1 MNKEIIELMESEIIT
16 LIKELSMHQP
26 GTKEFDDITKAID
39 AIYPTLNKEKSLM
52 LEEVKIEKDVESK
65 FKSLML
71 EEIKIEKDAE
81 SKIRDLELQQNV
93 NKDNKLLT
101 AVKYGIDIA
110 GIVLPLAFYGVWMN
124 RGLEFEKEGSFTSTT
139 FKGLLGKFKP
149 TK

>member
-1 MNKEIIELMESEIIT
+1 
-16 LIKELSMHQP
+16 MHHP

-39 AIYPTLNKEKSLM
+39 ALYATLNKEKTLM
-52 LEEVKIEKDVESK
+52 LEEVKIEN
-65 FKSLML
+65 
-71 EEIKIEKDAE
+71 DAE
-81 SKIRDLELQQNV
+81 SKFRDLELQQNI

-124 RGLEFEKEGSFTSTT
+124 RGLEFEKEGSFTSAT
-139 FKGLLGKFKP
+139 FKGLFGKFKP

>member
-39 AIYPTLNKEKSLM
+39 ALYTTLNKEKSLM
-52 LEEVKIEKDVESK
+52 LEEVKIEKDAESK
-65 FKSLML
+65 F
-71 EEIKIEKDAE
+71 
-81 SKIRDLELQQNV
+81 RDLELQQNV
-93 NKDNKLLT
+93 NKDNKILT

>member
-26 GTKEFDDITKAID
+26 GTKEYDDITKAID
-39 AIYPTLNKEKSLM
+39 ALYATLNKEKSLM
-52 LEEVKIEKDVESK
+52 LEEVKMEN
-65 FKSLML
+65 
-71 EEIKIEKDAE
+71 
-81 SKIRDLELQQNV
+81 DLELQRNV

-124 RGLEFEKEGSFTSTT
+124 RGLEFEKEGSFTSAT
-139 FKGLLGKFKP
+139 FKGLFGKFKP

>member
-16 LIKELSMHQP
+16 LIKELSMHHP
-26 GTKEFDDITKAID
+26 GTKEYDDITKAID
-39 AIYPTLNKEKSLM
+39 ALYATLNKEKSLM
-52 LEEVKIEKDVESK
+52 LEEVKIEN
-65 FKSLML
+65 
-71 EEIKIEKDAE
+71 DAE

-124 RGLEFEKEGSFTSTT
+124 RGLEFEKEGSFTSAT

>member
-16 LIKELSMHQP
+16 LIKELSMHHP
-26 GTKEFDDITKAID
+26 GSKEYDDITKAID
-39 AIYPTLNKEKSLM
+39 ALYATLNKEKSLM
-52 LEEVKIEKDVESK
+52 LEEVKMEK
-65 FKSLML
+65 
-71 EEIKIEKDAE
+71 
-81 SKIRDLELQQNV
+81 DLELQQNV

-124 RGLEFEKEGSFTSTT
+124 RGLEFEKEGSFTSAT

-149 TK
+149 TR

>member
-16 LIKELSMHQP
+16 LIKELSMHHP
-26 GTKEFDDITKAID
+26 GTKEYDDITKAID
-39 AIYPTLNKEKSLM
+39 ALYATLNKEKSLM
-52 LEEVKIEKDVESK
+52 LEEVKMEK
-65 FKSLML
+65 
-71 EEIKIEKDAE
+71 
-81 SKIRDLELQQNV
+81 DLELQQNV

-124 RGLEFEKEGSFTSTT
+124 RGLEFEKEGSFTSAT
-139 FKGLLGKFKP
+139 FKGLFGKFKP

>member
-39 AIYPTLNKEKSLM
+39 ALYATLNKEKSLM
-52 LEEVKIEKDVESK
+52 LEEVKMEK
-65 FKSLML
+65 
-71 EEIKIEKDAE
+71 
-81 SKIRDLELQQNV
+81 DLELQQNV
-93 NKDNKLLT
+93 NKDNKILT

-124 RGLEFEKEGSFTSTT
+124 RGLEFEKEGSFTSAT
-139 FKGLLGKFKP
+139 FKGLFGKFKP

>member
-1 MNKEIIELMESEIIT
+1 MNKEIIELMEREIIT

-39 AIYPTLNKEKSLM
+39 ALYTTLNKEKTLM
-52 LEEVKIEKDVESK
+52 LEEVKIENENKN
-65 FKSLML
+65 
-71 EEIKIEKDAE
+71 KI
-81 SKIRDLELQQNV
+81 IDLELQQNV

-124 RGLEFEKEGSFTSTT
+124 RGLEFEKEGSFTSAT
-139 FKGLLGKFKP
+139 FKGLFGKFKP

>member
-1 MNKEIIELMESEIIT
+1 MNKEIIELMEREIIT

-39 AIYPTLNKEKSLM
+39 ALYTTLNKEKSLM
-52 LEEVKIEKDVESK
+52 LEEVKIEKDAESK
-65 FKSLML
+65 F
-71 EEIKIEKDAE
+71 
-81 SKIRDLELQQNV
+81 RDLELQQNV
-93 NKDNKLLT
+93 NKDNKILT

-124 RGLEFEKEGSFTSTT
+124 RGLEFEKEGSFTSST
-139 FKGLLGKFKP
+139 FKGLFGKFKP

>member
-16 LIKELSMHQP
+16 LIKELSMHHP
-26 GTKEFDDITKAID
+26 GTKEYDDITKAID
-39 AIYPTLNKEKSLM
+39 SLYATLNKEKSLM
-52 LEEVKIEKDVESK
+52 LEEVKIENDS
-65 FKSLML
+65 
-71 EEIKIEKDAE
+71 
-81 SKIRDLELQQNV
+81 ELQRNV

-110 GIVLPLAFYGVWMN
+110 GIALPLAFYGVWMN
-124 RGLEFEKEGSFTSTT
+124 RGLEFEKEGSFTSAT

>member
-1 MNKEIIELMESEIIT
+1 MNKEIIELMEREIIT

-39 AIYPTLNKEKSLM
+39 ALYATLNKEKSLM
-52 LEEVKIEKDVESK
+52 LEEVKIEKDAESK
-65 FKSLML
+65 F
-71 EEIKIEKDAE
+71 
-81 SKIRDLELQQNV
+81 RDLELQQNI

-124 RGLEFEKEGSFTSTT
+124 RGLEFEKEGSFTSAT
-139 FKGLLGKFKP
+139 FKGLFGKFKP

>member
-1 MNKEIIELMESEIIT
+1 MNKEIIELMEREIIT

-39 AIYPTLNKEKSLM
+39 GLYATLNKEKSLM
-52 LEEVKIEKDVESK
+52 LEEVKIEN
-65 FKSLML
+65 
-71 EEIKIEKDAE
+71 
-81 SKIRDLELQQNV
+81 DLELQRNV
-93 NKDNKLLT
+93 NKDNKILS
-101 AVKYGIDIA
+101 AIKCGIDIA
-110 GIVLPLAFYGVWMN
+110 GITLPLIFYGIWMN

>member
-1 MNKEIIELMESEIIT
+1 MNKEIIELMESEIVT
-16 LIKELSMHQP
+16 LIKELSMHEP
-26 GTKEFDDITKAID
+26 GSKEYDDITKAID
-39 AIYPTLNKEKSLM
+39 SLYATVNKEKSLM
-52 LEEVKIEKDVESK
+52 LEEVKMEK
-65 FKSLML
+65 
-71 EEIKIEKDAE
+71 
-81 SKIRDLELQQNV
+81 DLELQENV

-101 AVKYGIDIA
+101 AVKCGIDIA

>member
-1 MNKEIIELMESEIIT
+1 MNKEIIELMEREIIT

-39 AIYPTLNKEKSLM
+39 ALYATLNKEKSLM
-52 LEEVKIEKDVESK
+52 LEEAKIQN
-65 FKSLML
+65 
-71 EEIKIEKDAE
+71 DAE
-81 SKIRDLELQQNV
+81 SKFRDLELQQNV

-101 AVKYGIDIA
+101 AVKCGIDVAGITLPLIFYGI
-110 GIVLPLAFYGVWMN
+110 WMN

>member
-39 AIYPTLNKEKSLM
+39 SLYATLNKEKSLM
-52 LEEVKIEKDVESK
+52 LEEVKIEN
-65 FKSLML
+65 
-71 EEIKIEKDAE
+71 
-81 SKIRDLELQQNV
+81 DLGLQRNV
-93 NKDNKLLT
+93 NKDNKIFS
-101 AVKYGIDIA
+101 AIKCGIDIA
-110 GIVLPLAFYGVWMN
+110 GITLPLIFYGIWMN
-124 RGLEFEKEGSFTSTT
+124 RGLEFEKEGSFTSAT

>member
-39 AIYPTLNKEKSLM
+39 ALYATLNKEKSLM
-52 LEEVKIEKDVESK
+52 LEEVKMEK
-65 FKSLML
+65 
-71 EEIKIEKDAE
+71 
-81 SKIRDLELQQNV
+81 DLELQQNV

-124 RGLEFEKEGSFTSTT
+124 RGLEFEKEGSFTSAT
-139 FKGLLGKFKP
+139 FKGLFGKFKP

>member
-1 MNKEIIELMESEIIT
+1 MNKEIIELMEREIIT

-39 AIYPTLNKEKSLM
+39 ALYATLNKEKSLM
-52 LEEVKIEKDVESK
+52 LEEVKIEN
-65 FKSLML
+65 
-71 EEIKIEKDAE
+71 
-81 SKIRDLELQQNV
+81 DLELQRNV
-93 NKDNKLLT
+93 NKDNKILS
-101 AVKYGIDIA
+101 AIKCGIDIA

-124 RGLEFEKEGSFTSTT
+124 RGLEFEKEGSFTSAT

>member
-1 MNKEIIELMESEIIT
+1 MSYYEKILGGIVMNKEIIELMESEIIT
-16 LIKELSMHQP
+16 LIKELSMHEP
-26 GTKEFDDITKAID
+26 GSKEYDDITKAID
-39 AIYPTLNKEKSLM
+39 SLYATLNKEKSLM
-52 LEEVKIEKDVESK
+52 LEEVKMEK
-65 FKSLML
+65 
-71 EEIKIEKDAE
+71 
-81 SKIRDLELQQNV
+81 DLELQENV

-101 AVKYGIDIA
+101 AVKCGIDIA

>member
-1 MNKEIIELMESEIIT
+1 MNKEIIELMESEIVT
-16 LIKELSMHQP
+16 LIKELSMHEP
-26 GTKEFDDITKAID
+26 GSKEYDDITKSID
-39 AIYPTLNKEKSLM
+39 SLYATLNKEKSLM
-52 LEEVKIEKDVESK
+52 LEEVKMEK
-65 FKSLML
+65 
-71 EEIKIEKDAE
+71 
-81 SKIRDLELQQNV
+81 DLELQENV

-101 AVKYGIDIA
+101 AVKCGIDIA

>member
-1 MNKEIIELMESEIIT
+1 MNKEIIELMESEIVT
-16 LIKELSMHQP
+16 LIKELSMHEP
-26 GTKEFDDITKAID
+26 GSKEYDDITKAID
-39 AIYPTLNKEKSLM
+39 SLYATLNKEKSLM
-52 LEEVKIEKDVESK
+52 LEEVKMEK
-65 FKSLML
+65 
-71 EEIKIEKDAE
+71 
-81 SKIRDLELQQNV
+81 DLELQENV

-124 RGLEFEKEGSFTSTT
+124 RGLEFEKEGGFTSAT